1 MMNTENIKAFAEKHS
16 EFLKNVGQS
25 LIVIVTAVIFATI
38 LGKYVFLN
46 ANIPSASMEN
56 TIMTGDKLIANR
68 LYYNK
73 HDPAR
78 GDIVI
83 FDSPDTGEEYIKRVI
98 GLPGEKVEIKDCK
111 LYVNGT
117 CLKEPYLKDEK
128 WTNNNGP
135 YTFNVPEDS
144 YLLLGDNRNNS
155 FDARLWKHTYVKRDA
170 IKAKA
175 GLRYYPFDR
184 FGVVQ

>member
-1 MMNTENIKAFAEKHS
+1 MNTENIKAFAEKHS
-16 EFLKNVGQS
+16 EFLKDVGQS
-25 LIVIVTAVIFATI
+25 FIVIVTAVIFAVI

-83 FDSPDTGEEYIKRVI
+83 FNAPDTGEEYIKRVI

-111 LYVNGT
+111 LYVDGK

-135 YTFNVPEDS
+135 YTFNVPKGS

-155 FDARLWKHTYVKRDA
+155 FDAREWKHTYVKRDA

>member
-1 MMNTENIKAFAEKHS
+1 MNTENIKAFAEKHS
-16 EFLKNVGQS
+16 DFLKNVGQS

-46 ANIPSASMEN
+46 ANIPSASMED

-73 HDPAR
+73 HDPVR

>member
-1 MMNTENIKAFAEKHS
+1 MNTENIKVFTEKHS
-16 EFLKNVGQS
+16 ELLKDIGQS
-25 LIVIVTAVIFATI
+25 FILIMAAVLFAVI

-68 LYYNK
+68 LYYSK

-83 FDSPDTGEEYIKRVI
+83 FDSPDIGEEYIKRVI
-98 GLPGEKVEIKDCK
+98 GLPGEKVEIQNSK
-111 LYVNGT
+111 LYVDGK

-135 YTFNVPEDS
+135 YTFNVPEGS

-155 FDARLWKHTYVKRDA
+155 LDARVWKHTYVKRDA